1 MIEYRSCN
9 SPFRPLFLGRTK
21 GGFEEGKTLL
31 SERIFIGVA
40 WPYAN
45 GPLHL
50 GHLAGCYLS
59 ADIFARYHRA
69 KGNDVLM
76 VSGSD
81 SHGTPI
87 TVRAEAEGVTPED
100 ILNRYHPQFLDSW
113 DKLGITFD
121 LFTTTHTENHQEI
134 VHTLFKDFLEKG
146 YLYEQSMLLAYC
158 VDCQRFLP
166 DRYVNGTCPHCGFE
180 RARGDQC
187 DSCGRTLDPQDLVQ
201 PRCAISDS
209 EPEFRESE
217 HYFLKLSAFEKPL
230 LEWVNKQTHW
240 RPNVLN
246 FTRRFLESGLKD
258 RAITRDLTWGVPIP
272 LEGYD
277 DKRIY
282 VWFEAVTGYLS
293 AAVEWAEQHGDGKG
307 WEAFW
312 KDPDTKAYYF
322 IGKDNIPFHT
332 IIWPAMLM
340 AYGGLNLPYDVP
352 ANEFLSLEDRKFS
365 TSENWAVWLP
375 DYLSRYEPDPIRY
388 LLSINMPESGDTNF
402 SWAEYVRRNNDELV
416 ATFGNLVNRVLSFTY
431 KNFEGNVPPA
441 GPLGD
446 LEQELLRSAHE
457 VMTGVDQ
464 DLHACHFKAA
474 IARAFSLA
482 QQVNRYLDTRAPWR
496 SIKTDRDEAAATL
509 HTAIKVINCLKM
521 LVYPF
526 LPFSAQRIHEYL
538 GLDGTVESLS
548 WDFDQLIDAIKP
560 GNPLCEP
567 SPLYTKLDPQV
578 VDDEVQRLGASVA

>member
-1 MIEYRSCN
+1 V
-9 SPFRPLFLGRTK
+9 
-21 GGFEEGKTLL
+21 EGKTLL

-87 TVRAEAEGVTPED
+87 TVRAEAEGITPED
-100 ILNRYHPQFLDSW
+100 VLNRYHPQFLDAW

-121 LFTTTHTENHQEI
+121 IFTTTHTENHQEI
-134 VHTLFKDFLEKG
+134 VHDLFRDLLEKG
-146 YLYEQSMLLAYC
+146 YLYEKSMLLAYC
-158 VDCQRFLP
+158 PDCQRFLP

-187 DSCGRTLDPQDLVQ
+187 DNCGRTLDPQDLLQ
-201 PRCAISDS
+201 PRCVISDS

-217 HYFLKLSAFEKPL
+217 HYFLKLSAFEQPL

-272 LEGYD
+272 LEGYE

-293 AAVEWAEQHGDGKG
+293 AAVEWAKQHGDGKG

-312 KDPDTKAYYF
+312 KDPDTKSYYF

-375 DYLSRYEPDPIRY
+375 DYLSRYEPDPLRY

-416 ATFGNLVNRVLSFTY
+416 ATFGNLVNRVLTFTY
-431 KNFEGNVPPA
+431 KNFDGNVPPA

-446 LEQELLRSAHE
+446 LEQELLQGAREA
-457 VMTGVDQ
+457 MDDVDR

-526 LPFSAQRIHEYL
+526 LPFSAQRIHGYL
-538 GLDGTVESLS
+538 GLDGTVENLS
-548 WDFDQLIDAIKP
+548 WDFDQLIDAIQPGKP
-560 GNPLCEP
+560 LRQP
-567 SPLYTKLDPQV
+567 SPLYIKLDPQV